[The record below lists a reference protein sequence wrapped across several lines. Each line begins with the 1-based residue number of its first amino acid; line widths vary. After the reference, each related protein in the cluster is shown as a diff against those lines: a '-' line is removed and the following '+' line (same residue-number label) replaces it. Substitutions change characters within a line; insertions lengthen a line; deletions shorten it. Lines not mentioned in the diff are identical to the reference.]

1 MAQEASTEEKGSS
14 RAVPTAENKS
24 GGPGTR
30 DIFSL
35 VGHDTTAELFHNP
48 GVFLMAQS
56 GPLSSPLHK
65 HCSDSL
71 GRGIFDLGCTDTLC
85 GEFWL
90 DHYLRKLGPDDS
102 DVHRS
107 DTNAWFVFWYS
118 GTKSALY
125 RVDLTVQIGG
135 RVQFL
140 RTHVVSG
147 ETPLLIGRRSMA
159 RMRMRIDAANNT
171 VTQNLGAGNFTIRCD
186 VSSSGHL
193 LLSLWDS
200 SHRASL

>member
-1 MAQEASTEEKGSS
+1 MFGD
-14 RAVPTAENKS
+14 
-24 GGPGTR
+24 G
-30 DIFSL
+30 
-35 VGHDTTAELFHNP
+35 
-48 GVFLMAQS
+48 
-56 GPLSSPLHK
+56 
-65 HCSDSL
+65 
-71 GRGIFDLGCTDTLC
+71 
-85 GEFWL
+85 
-90 DHYLRKLGPDDS
+90 
-102 DVHRS
+102 
-107 DTNAWFVFWYS
+107 

-125 RVDLTVQIGG
+125 RVDLPVQIGG

-171 VTQNLGAGNFTIRCD
+171 VTVNLGAGDFTIRCD

-193 LLSLWDS
+193 VLSLWDS